1 MYRMTVLGKGAFGCV
16 VSPSLKCTD
25 SSIKTNKKVSKIMR
39 ENDAMEEM
47 TEYKVLE
54 KIPELKK
61 YLLTFPQPCKPVN
74 DEKFH
79 NAIKQCKHARVNRVY
94 NGTDTNSISSLL
106 LENGG
111 VGLGDLVSKF
121 TKKLSMHEFEIFLTS
136 IKNLFETLII
146 LRKHK
151 YVHQDI
157 KANNIVYSLQTGK
170 ISLIDFGKLS
180 SFQKIKQNSQNDSHN
195 EGTTWFNYPPEAKF
209 MNKSKNPFT
218 KDTDYL
224 RFLEETM
231 LSWDS
236 YSLAFCLNELF
247 SELNHKVRIERLL
260 KDFPNYENT
269 SKKKREQLAKF
280 FVYGRS
286 LLRPFI
292 SHADTNNLSDA
303 ELKNYIVSK
312 IPLRDNNLLGLKGSY
327 INLLKECGLYR
338 TTLPKPSKEVIEIE
352 QENSIQHM
360 VEESSNQHAVNKKCK
375 DGKEPHPITNRCVK
389 KCNKGE
395 TRDRSGK
402 CKKSNNGKTVKA
414 IPLKKASPN
423 KSAKTNVSK
432 KSAQTNVSKISAQK
446 TNSNKTEKAINK
458 STMYKVYAYIDAN
471 EYECKRK

>member
-1 MYRMTVLGKGAFGCV
+1 MYRMTVLGKGTFGCV

-25 SSIKTNKKVSKIMR
+25 SSIKTKKKVSKIMR
-39 ENDAMEEM
+39 EKDAMEEM

-74 DEKFH
+74 DDKFH
-79 NAIKQCKHARVNRVY
+79 NAIKQCKHEKVNRVY

-111 VGLGDLVSKF
+111 VSLGDLVNNF
-121 TKKLSMHEFEIFLTS
+121 VRKLTMHEFEIFLTS

-170 ISLIDFGKLS
+170 NSLIDFGKLS
-180 SFQKIKQNSQNDSHN
+180 SFKNIKQNSQNDSHN

-218 KDTDYL
+218 EDTDYL
-224 RFLEETM
+224 RFLDEAM

-236 YSLAFCLNELF
+236 YSLALCLNNLF
-247 SELNHKVRIERLL
+247 TEVNHKVRAEKLL
-260 KDFPNYENT
+260 KEFPNYENT
-269 SKKKREQLAKF
+269 SKKKREQIAKF
-280 FVYGRS
+280 FVEGRS
-286 LLRPFI
+286 LLRPYI
-292 SHADTNNLSDA
+292 SYVDTNNMSNA
-303 ELKNYIVSK
+303 ELRDYIVSK
-312 IPLRDNNLLGLKGSY
+312 RPLRDNNLVGLKASY

-338 TTLPKPSKEVIEIE
+338 NSVPNPSKEVIEIE
-352 QENSIQHM
+352 QSIQHI
-360 VEESSNQHAVNKKCK
+360 VAESANQHVANKKCK
-375 DGKEPHPITNRCVK
+375 DEKEPHPITNRCVK

-395 TRDRSGK
+395 TRDSSGK
-402 CKKSNNGKTVKA
+402 CKKNNNGKTVRA
-414 IPLKKASPN
+414 IPPKKTSLKKAPPK
-423 KSAKTNVSK
+423 KSSKTNVSK
-432 KSAQTNVSKISAQK
+432 KSAQK

>member
-1 MYRMTVLGKGAFGCV
+1 MTVLGKGTFGCV

-25 SSIKTNKKVSKIMR
+25 STIKTNKKVSKIMR
-39 ENDAMEEM
+39 EKDAMEEM

-74 DEKFH
+74 DDKFH
-79 NAIKQCKHARVNRVY
+79 NAIKQCKHAMVNRVY

-111 VGLGDLVSKF
+111 VGLGDLVNNF
-121 TKKLSMHEFEIFLTS
+121 AKKLNMHEFEIFLTS
-136 IKNLFETLII
+136 IKNLFEALII

-218 KDTDYL
+218 EDTDYL
-224 RFLEETM
+224 RFLDETM
-231 LSWDS
+231 ISWDS
-236 YSLAFCLNELF
+236 YSLALCLNELF
-247 SELNHKVRIERLL
+247 SEVNHKVRAERLL
-260 KDFPNYENT
+260 KEFPNYENT
-269 SKKKREQLAKF
+269 SKKKREQIAKF

-286 LLRPFI
+286 LLRHYI
-292 SHADTNNLSDA
+292 SHDDTNNMSNA
-303 ELKNYIVSK
+303 ELKDYIVSK
-312 IPLRDNNLLGLKGSY
+312 RPLRDNNLEGLKSVY

-338 TTLPKPSKEVIEIE
+338 TTLPKPSKEVIKIE
-352 QENSIQHM
+352 QQNSIQHM
-360 VEESSNQHAVNKKCK
+360 VEEIANQHAANKKCK
-375 DGKEPHPITNRCVK
+375 DEKEPHPITNRCVK

-395 TRDRSGK
+395 TRDNFGK
-402 CKKSNNGKTVKA
+402 CKKNKNGKTVKA
-414 IPLKKASPN
+414 VPPKKASLKKAS
-423 KSAKTNVSK
+423 KTNVSK
-432 KSAQTNVSKISAQK
+432 KSAQK

-458 STMYKVYAYIDAN
+458 STMYKVHAYIDAN